1 MKAYYSAVGRRKS
14 ATARVRYYKKD
25 TGPVEINGKPF
36 ETYFP
41 VPGIQKIA
49 LAALTRTGVEKPT
62 TKITIKLSGG
72 GTQAQAES
80 VRLAIARILVEI
92 DPEVKPT
99 LRQAG
104 YLTRDPRVK
113 ERKKPGLK
121 RARRAPQWAK
131 R

>member
-1 MKAYYSAVGRRKS
+1 MKVYYSAIGRRKS

-25 TGPVEINGKPF
+25 AGPIEVNGKPLAK
-36 ETYFP
+36 YFP
-41 VPGIQKIA
+41 VPGVQNIVTSP
-49 LAALTRTGVEKPT
+49 LTRAGITAPN
-62 TKITIKLSGG
+62 KITVKVAGG

-80 VRLAIARILVEI
+80 VRLAIARILLEI
-92 DPEVKPT
+92 DPQLKST

-104 YLTRDPRVK
+104 YLTRNPRVK

>member
-1 MKAYYSAVGRRKS
+1 MKVYYSAIGRRKS

-25 TGPVEINGKPF
+25 TGPIEVNGKSL
-36 ETYFP
+36 EKQFP
-41 VPGIQKIA
+41 VAGIRDIITGP
-49 LAALTRTGVEKPT
+49 LTRVGISSPN
-62 TKITIKLSGG
+62 KITIKVSGG
-72 GTQAQAES
+72 GTRSQAES
-80 VRLAIARILVEI
+80 IRLGLARALVEL
-92 DPEVKPT
+92 DPQFKST

-104 YLTRDPRVK
+104 YLTRNPRVK